1 MLAQNETLIPI
12 APHCLDR
19 KEVMIMTETAP
30 CKKDGCD
37 GTVHATGKKLKWG
50 FDCDTCM
57 NSFRRN
63 L

>member
-1 MLAQNETLIPI
+1 
-12 APHCLDR
+12 
-19 KEVMIMTETAP
+19 MTETAP

>member
-1 MLAQNETLIPI
+1 
-12 APHCLDR
+12 
-19 KEVMIMTETAP
+19 MTETAP
-30 CKKDGCD
+30 CKKDDCD

-63 L
+63 LQNSYYKIIDKSNPGIF